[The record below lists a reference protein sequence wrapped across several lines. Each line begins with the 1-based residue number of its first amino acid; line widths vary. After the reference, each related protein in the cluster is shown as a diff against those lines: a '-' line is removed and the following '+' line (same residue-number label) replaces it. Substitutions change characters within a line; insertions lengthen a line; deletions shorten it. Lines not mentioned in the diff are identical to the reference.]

1 MVIANVLNARLLANG
16 VVEVHGAAARD
27 EEDVAHTPIREP
39 LDDVIRK
46 LHERRSSEFEFWSS
60 ERTGLLSPRRRI

>member
-27 EEDVAHTPIREP
+27 QEDMAHTPIRE
-39 LDDVIRK
+39 LLHDVV
-46 LHERRSSEFEFWSS
+46 
-60 ERTGLLSPRRRI
+60 